1 MKIKFKRCNETHCN
15 QTTDKPRGL
24 LSSATEPHKVK
35 EDKIHVY
42 EIGFI
47 SLVFLKDLSQNGDA
61 SSSSLY

>member
-1 MKIKFKRCNETHCN
+1 MKIKFKRCNETYCN

-42 EIGFI
+42 EIGLK
-47 SLVFLKDLSQNGDA
+47 LVFFKDLSQNGDA
-61 SSSSLY
+61 SSSSL

>member
-1 MKIKFKRCNETHCN
+1 MKHIAIKR
-15 QTTDKPRGL
+15 QTNHGL

-47 SLVFLKDLSQNGDA
+47 SLVFFKDLSQNGDA

>member
-47 SLVFLKDLSQNGDA
+47 SLVFFFKDLSQNGDA
-61 SSSSLY
+61 L

>member
-24 LSSATEPHKVK
+24 LSSATEPHKGK

-61 SSSSLY
+61 SSSSL